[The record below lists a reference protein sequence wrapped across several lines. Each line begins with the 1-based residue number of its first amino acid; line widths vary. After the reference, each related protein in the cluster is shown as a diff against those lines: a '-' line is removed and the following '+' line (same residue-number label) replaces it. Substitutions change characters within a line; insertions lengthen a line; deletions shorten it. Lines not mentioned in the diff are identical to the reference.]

1 MLLLAVPPSG
11 PIGDVVLPLLVGSVV
26 RSEENVLIVDREL
39 ELELELLELRI
50 VTPVLSGNLVLDD
63 KELEPPVP
71 LPVAVEKGGIILEET
86 GVPVDRELELEL
98 ELELLEL
105 RIVLAVLISS
115 LVLDDKEFE
124 LPVPLPVAVG

>member
-98 ELELLEL
+98 LEL